1 VTEPGNDAAGS
12 PIEVVP
18 VVVLSQVFTARPSSI
33 PDIRDFVR
41 RCLAESPLTD
51 EGNREVGET
60 VFRALLKAAGPTGSI
75 QVAFRIF
82 PEHVEVDVLHSDQV
96 IQPPT
101 MPGPPV
107 STLMPG
113 QASSAESVHSPLAQA
128 AHLTQA
134 LRSAVPV
141 QPDGPTVPDSP
152 AVPGTSAIPRGPAA
166 QQAPAHAGGP
176 AWAGPAPTAPPAAAH
191 PGSPASTA
199 PPGAPATFA
208 EWMSSALRREGLTQE
223 AAARQLGV
231 SVKTVSRWVGG
242 ATEPR
247 MRDLRR
253 IQELFGEVPIP

>member
-1 VTEPGNDAAGS
+1 MAEPFYGPAGS

-41 RCLAESPLTD
+41 RCLAESPLTE
-51 EGNREVGET
+51 EGTREVGDT
-60 VFRALLKAAGPTGSI
+60 VFRALLDAAGPDGSI

-96 IQPPT
+96 IPSPIA
-101 MPGPPV
+101 PGPP
-107 STLMPG
+107 LNYARQP
-113 QASSAESVHSPLAQA
+113 AIAAEAQPTGPPVPLHSVP
-128 AHLTQA
+128 
-134 LRSAVPV
+134 P
-141 QPDGPTVPDSP
+141 P
-152 AVPGTSAIPRGPAA
+152 ADKPAK
-166 QQAPAHAGGP
+166 
-176 AWAGPAPTAPPAAAH
+176 TAPPIL
-191 PGSPASTA
+191 GGGRNA
-199 PPGAPATFA
+199 PPTFA
-208 EWMSSALRREGLTQE
+208 DWMQDVLRTQGLTQE

-253 IQELFGEVPIP
+253 IQEVFGEVPLP

>member
-1 VTEPGNDAAGS
+1 VAEPGYDAAES

-18 VVVLSQVFTARPSSI
+18 VVVLSQVLTARPSSI

-51 EGNREVGET
+51 QGNREVGET

-82 PEHVEVDVLHSDQV
+82 PEHVEVDVLHSDTV

-101 MPGPPV
+101 IPGPPV
-107 STLMPG
+107 ATVMPAQVSAPESSPSQLS
-113 QASSAESVHSPLAQA
+113 QASYLTDAIRSGQPPGGFSTQGGPWASGGIPAQRSPEADDA
-128 AHLTQA
+128 A
-134 LRSAVPV
+134 
-141 QPDGPTVPDSP
+141 G
-152 AVPGTSAIPRGPAA
+152 SAIPPRREG
-166 QQAPAHAGGP
+166 QQAE
-176 AWAGPAPTAPPAAAH
+176 
-191 PGSPASTA
+191 
-199 PPGAPATFA
+199 TFA
-208 EWMSSALRREGLTQE
+208 AWMSSALRREGLTQE

>member
-1 VTEPGNDAAGS
+1 VAEPSEYGPGAE

-18 VVVLSQVFTARPSSI
+18 VVVLSQVFPARPSSI

-60 VFRALLKAAGPTGSI
+60 VFRALLDAAGPTGSI

-82 PEHVEVDVLHSDQV
+82 PEHVEVDVLHSDRQIPARV
-96 IQPPT
+96 PPAS
-101 MPGPPV
+101 PGNP
-107 STLMPG
+107 
-113 QASSAESVHSPLAQA
+113 A
-128 AHLTQA
+128 AAPTT
-134 LRSAVPV
+134 
-141 QPDGPTVPDSP
+141 PTVRS
-152 AVPGTSAIPRGPAA
+152 
-166 QQAPAHAGGP
+166 
-176 AWAGPAPTAPPAAAH
+176 GPAPAAA
-191 PGSPASTA
+191 GSAIEPAEPAGPPELA
-199 PPGAPATFA
+199 PAEPVALGAPGQPETFA
-208 EWMSSALRREGLTQE
+208 EWMSTALRREGLTQE

-253 IQELFGEVPIP
+253 IQEVFGQVPLP

>member
-1 VTEPGNDAAGS
+1 MAEPAHPVPAAAGS

-41 RCLAESPLTD
+41 RCLADSPLTD

-60 VFRALLKAAGPTGSI
+60 VFRALLDAAGPTGSI

-82 PEHVEVDVLHSDQV
+82 PEHVEVDVLHSETTIPSPIV
-96 IQPPT
+96 
-101 MPGPPV
+101 PGPPV
-107 STLMPG
+107 ATV
-113 QASSAESVHSPLAQA
+113 Q
-128 AHLTQA
+128 
-134 LRSAVPV
+134 PV
-141 QPDGPTVPDSP
+141 QV
-152 AVPGTSAIPRGPAA
+152 SAAGPAGPSAPYGQPNRGGQFA
-166 QQAPAHAGGP
+166 QVAPP
-176 AWAGPAPTAPPAAAH
+176 ESAGPAPDPAAQTADH
-191 PGSPASTA
+191 PES
-199 PPGAPATFA
+199 FA
-208 EWMSSALRREGLTQE
+208 EWMGSALRREGLTQE

-253 IQELFGEVPIP
+253 IQEVFGEVPIP